1 MKNLIKFAVISNI
14 NFEPYFKKH
23 LQKEFL
29 PLDIGINLRY
39 IQLDNTCSSLNVPS
53 LITAD
58 YIIVYIDFFCL
69 FPNAICQSRHSKDF
83 IENCVDYAKNR
94 CQVLYQRIKI
104 NTGIPILWLG
114 FENYYRQLYS
124 IEGSVSYYTE
134 IISHLNIHLISMLS
148 DPDRFIDLQYI
159 IGRIGIKDAYSSRN
173 RYRWDSPFSEKLLF
187 EIAHECKQQYLI
199 DAGITKKCIVV
210 DCDNVLWG
218 GVLSEDGIEQIRLG
232 KNGIGQS
239 YADFQCLLLALYSRG
254 VILTIC
260 SKNDFCDVIKVFR
273 EHTGMI
279 LKEEHIAC
287 FQVNWNSKVENIL
300 KIADYLNIGL
310 DSMVF
315 IDDSDYEVLSV
326 CSILPDV
333 FCIKYDRDTIYS
345 QLSCFNL
352 KSNVDVVRNRQRN
365 YTYKTNEQRN
375 KLRESCVTFSE
386 YLYLLN
392 MNIDIHIANSMEY
405 SRISELTQRA
415 NKCTNGQRYTVA
427 DIQSM
432 VLNENSHLYTV
443 ALSDRFSD
451 LGIVGAIAIE
461 NDKLTLFCLSC
472 RALGREVEE
481 HMLRYIL
488 DNYHIHSIQ
497 YVSTGKN
504 GEIEKLLQERFPCAI
519 VTDDKSVK
527 D

>member
-218 GVLSEDGIEQIRLG
+218 GVLSEDGIEHIRLG

-239 YADFQCLLLALYSRG
+239 YADFQSLLLALYSRG

-287 FQVNWNSKVENIL
+287 FQANWNNKADSIRR
-300 KIADYLNIGL
+300 IAEILNIGL
-310 DSMVF
+310 DSIVF
-315 IDDSDYEVLSV
+315 VDDSDFEIQMVRN
-326 CSILPDV
+326 ILPDV
-333 FCIKYDRDTIYS
+333 VSIKYDRDTIY
-345 QLSCFNL
+345 QNLSCFNL
-352 KSNVDVVRNRQRN
+352 KSNIDIAETRQRN
-365 YTYKTNEQRN
+365 DTYKTNEQRIAL
-375 KLRESCVTFSE
+375 KESGISFAE
-386 YLYLLN
+386 YLNLLD
-392 MNIDIHIANSMEY
+392 MHVDIHIADSIEY

-415 NKCTNGQRYTVA
+415 NKCTNGQRYTVS
-427 DIQSM
+427 DIRSIL
-432 VLNENSHLYTV
+432 LNENSHLYSV
-443 ALSDRFSD
+443 AVSDRFSD

-481 HMLRYIL
+481 HMLRYIF
-488 DNYHIHSIQ
+488 DNYQIHSIQ
-497 YVSTGKN
+497 FVSTGKN
-504 GEIEKLLQERFPCAI
+504 GEIEKLLKERFPYAI
-519 VTDDKSVK
+519 VTEDESV
-527 D
+527 